1 MMTTDTMSYTKMY
14 NSTPEDNQHVTKK
27 KKKHQKQ
34 KDDEKYP

>member
-1 MMTTDTMSYTKMY
+1 MMTTDTMSYTKIY

-27 KKKHQKQ
+27 KQKQ